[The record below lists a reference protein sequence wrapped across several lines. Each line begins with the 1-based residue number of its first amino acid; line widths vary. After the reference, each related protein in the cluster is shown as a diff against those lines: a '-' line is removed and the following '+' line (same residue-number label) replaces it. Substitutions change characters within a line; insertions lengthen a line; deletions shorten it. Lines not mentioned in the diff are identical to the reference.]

1 MENKNFKPIKKNN
14 KIKNNNNQNIS
25 LNLKDNENENKNKK
39 NNNIYVINNIYIKNK
54 NDNTIKKENNKKNNE
69 NIKENI
75 KENDAISGSSR
86 RIDRLGNEIKKGG
99 SQKICFL
106 DKIDHKKLVETENI
120 ESYKDYNKSEE
131 ITTSNTKSLCC
142 IIY

>member
-39 NNNIYVINNIYIKNK
+39 NNNLYVINNLYIKTK
-54 NDNTIKKENNKKNNE
+54 SDNALKKENNKKNIE
-69 NIKENI
+69 NIKD
-75 KENDAISGSSR
+75 KDAISVTSR
-86 RIDRLGNEIKKGG
+86 RLDRLGNEIKKGG
-99 SQKICFL
+99 FQKISFL
-106 DKIDHKKLVETENI
+106 DKIDNKKLVETENI
-120 ESYKDYNKSEE
+120 ESYKDYNKSDEE
-131 ITTSNTKSLCC
+131 TTSNTKSLCC

>member
-1 MENKNFKPIKKNN
+1 MENKNFKSIKKNN

-39 NNNIYVINNIYIKNK
+39 NNNIYIKNK
-54 NDNTIKKENNKKNNE
+54 SDNTIKKENNKKNNE

-99 SQKICFL
+99 SQKISFL

-131 ITTSNTKSLCC
+131 ITTSNKKSLCC